1 MNVGIMCG
9 SRDTA
14 SMESRLNNSRAVSE
28 IADMGYTFVMGAG
41 ETGSMRD
48 VKEILRENGNMLI
61 TVGNSLELDRTTAD
75 VKVEV
80 SSTFERAEKIYEN
93 SDVIIFLDGGTGTL
107 SEFCSFLNNKIETD
121 DKKKELVLVNFD
133 GVYDKII
140 DDLVSGSDKT
150 NYIRIVDRKKAIY
163 KALDMAEDN
172 DIVLIAGKG
181 RDDYMA
187 IDDKYLPYCDYDV
200 IKSYYEQ

>member
-14 SMESRLNNSRAVSE
+14 SMESRLSNSRAVSE

-61 TVGNSLELDRTTAD
+61 TVGNKFELDRTNAD

-80 SSTFERAEKIYEN
+80 SSTFERAEHIYEN

-107 SEFCSFLNNKIETD
+107 SEFTSFLNNKIETD
-121 DKKKELVLVNFD
+121 DKKKELVLVNID
-133 GVYDKII
+133 GVYNKQI
-140 DDLVSGSDKT
+140 DDLK
-150 NYIRIVDRKKAIY
+150 RKYKEGLASNTLTYFKEVRSPLELKA
-163 KALDMAEDN
+163 
-172 DIVLIAGKG
+172 
-181 RDDYMA
+181 
-187 IDDKYLPYCDYDV
+187 YLEKV
-200 IKSYYEQ
+200 ENELNNVEERSRVR

>member
-14 SMESRLNNSRAVSE
+14 SMESRLSNSRAVSE

-61 TVGNSLELDRTTAD
+61 TVGNKIELDRTNAD

-80 SSTFERAEKIYEN
+80 SSTFERAEHIYEN

-107 SEFCSFLNNKIETD
+107 SEFTSFLNNKIETD
-121 DKKKELVLVNFD
+121 DKKKELVLVNID
-133 GVYDKII
+133 GVYNKQI
-140 DDLVSGSDKT
+140 DDLK
-150 NYIRIVDRKKAIY
+150 RKYKEGLASNTLTYFKEVRSPLELKA
-163 KALDMAEDN
+163 
-172 DIVLIAGKG
+172 
-181 RDDYMA
+181 
-187 IDDKYLPYCDYDV
+187 YLEKV
-200 IKSYYEQ
+200 ENKLNNVEERSRVR

>member
-9 SRDTA
+9 SRETA
-14 SMESRLNNSRAVSE
+14 SMESRLSNSRAVSE

-61 TVGNSLELDRTTAD
+61 TVGNRLELDRTNAD

-80 SSTFERAEKIYEN
+80 SSTFERAEHIYEN

-107 SEFCSFLNNKIETD
+107 SEFTSFLNNKIETD
-121 DKKKELVLVNFD
+121 DKKKELVLVNID
-133 GVYDKII
+133 GVYNKQI
-140 DDLVSGSDKT
+140 DDLK
-150 NYIRIVDRKKAIY
+150 RKYKEGLASNTLTYFKEVRSPLELKA
-163 KALDMAEDN
+163 
-172 DIVLIAGKG
+172 
-181 RDDYMA
+181 
-187 IDDKYLPYCDYDV
+187 YLEKV
-200 IKSYYEQ
+200 ENKLNNVEERSRVR

>member
-1 MNVGIMCG
+1 MDDP
-9 SRDTA
+9 R
-14 SMESRLNNSRAVSE
+14 
-28 IADMGYTFVMGAG
+28 
-41 ETGSMRD
+41 
-48 VKEILRENGNMLI
+48 
-61 TVGNSLELDRTTAD
+61 
-75 VKVEV
+75 
-80 SSTFERAEKIYEN
+80 YEDPN
-93 SDVIIFLDGGTGTL
+93 
-107 SEFCSFLNNKIETD
+107 
-121 DKKKELVLVNFD
+121 
-133 GVYDKII
+133 KII

>member
-121 DKKKELVLVNFD
+121 DKKKELVLVNVD

-140 DDLVSGSDKT
+140 DDLRRRYKEGLASNTLTYFKEVRSPLEL
-150 NYIRIVDRKKAIY
+150 KA
-163 KALDMAEDN
+163 
-172 DIVLIAGKG
+172 
-181 RDDYMA
+181 
-187 IDDKYLPYCDYDV
+187 YLEKV
-200 IKSYYEQ
+200 ENKLNNVEERSRVR

>member
-9 SRDTA
+9 SRETA
-14 SMESRLNNSRAVSE
+14 SMESRLSNSRAVSE

-61 TVGNSLELDRTTAD
+61 TVGNKSELDRTNAD

-80 SSTFERAEKIYEN
+80 SSTFERAEYIYEN

-107 SEFCSFLNNKIETD
+107 SEFTSFLNNKIETD
-121 DKKKELVLVNFD
+121 DKKKELVLVNID
-133 GVYDKII
+133 GVYNKQI
-140 DDLVSGSDKT
+140 DDLK
-150 NYIRIVDRKKAIY
+150 RKYKEGLASNTLTYFKEVRSPLELKA
-163 KALDMAEDN
+163 
-172 DIVLIAGKG
+172 
-181 RDDYMA
+181 
-187 IDDKYLPYCDYDV
+187 YLEKV
-200 IKSYYEQ
+200 ENKLNNVEERSRVR

>member
-9 SRDTA
+9 SRETA
-14 SMESRLNNSRAVSE
+14 SMESRLSNSRAVSE

-61 TVGNSLELDRTTAD
+61 TVGNRLELNRTTAD

-80 SSTFERAEKIYEN
+80 SSTFERAEHIYEN

-107 SEFCSFLNNKIETD
+107 SEFTSFLNNKIETD
-121 DKKKELVLVNFD
+121 DKKKELVLVNID
-133 GVYDKII
+133 GVYNKQI
-140 DDLVSGSDKT
+140 DDLK
-150 NYIRIVDRKKAIY
+150 RKYKEGLASNTLTYFKEVRSPLELKA
-163 KALDMAEDN
+163 
-172 DIVLIAGKG
+172 
-181 RDDYMA
+181 
-187 IDDKYLPYCDYDV
+187 YLEKV
-200 IKSYYEQ
+200 ENKLNNVEERSRVR

>member
-9 SRDTA
+9 SRETA
-14 SMESRLNNSRAVSE
+14 SMESRLSNSRAVSE

-61 TVGNSLELDRTTAD
+61 TVGNKSELDRTNAD

-80 SSTFERAEKIYEN
+80 SSTFERAEHIYEN

-107 SEFCSFLNNKIETD
+107 SGFTSFLNNKIETD
-121 DKKKELVLVNFD
+121 DKKKELVLVNID
-133 GVYDKII
+133 GVYNKQI
-140 DDLVSGSDKT
+140 DDLK
-150 NYIRIVDRKKAIY
+150 RKYKEGLASNTLTYFKEVRSPLELKA
-163 KALDMAEDN
+163 
-172 DIVLIAGKG
+172 
-181 RDDYMA
+181 
-187 IDDKYLPYCDYDV
+187 YLEKV
-200 IKSYYEQ
+200 ENKLNNVEERSRVR

>member
-61 TVGNSLELDRTTAD
+61 TVGNKFELDRTNAD

-80 SSTFERAEKIYEN
+80 SSTFERAERLYEN
-93 SDVIIFLDGGTGTL
+93 SDVIIFLDGGTGTM
-107 SEFCSFLNNKIETD
+107 SEFYSFLNNKIETND
-121 DKKKELVLVNFD
+121 DKTKLVLYNKEGYYNKV
-133 GVYDKII
+133 I
-140 DDLVSGSDKT
+140 DDLRRRYKEGLASKGYYFKEVRSPLEL
-150 NYIRIVDRKKAIY
+150 KA
-163 KALDMAEDN
+163 
-172 DIVLIAGKG
+172 
-181 RDDYMA
+181 
-187 IDDKYLPYCDYDV
+187 YLEKV
-200 IKSYYEQ
+200 ENKLNNVEERSRVR

>member
-48 VKEILRENGNMLI
+48 AKEIIRENGNMLI
-61 TVGNSLELDRTTAD
+61 TVGNRFELERGNAD

-80 SSTFERAEKIYEN
+80 SSTFERAERLYEN

-107 SEFCSFLNNKIETD
+107 SEFCSFLNNKIETND
-121 DKKKELVLVNFD
+121 DKTKLVLYNKEGYYNKV
-133 GVYDKII
+133 I
-140 DDLVSGSDKT
+140 DDLK
-150 NYIRIVDRKKAIY
+150 RRY
-163 KALDMAEDN
+163 KEGLTDN
-172 DIVLIAGKG
+172 TLKCFKEV
-181 RDDYMA
+181 
-187 IDDKYLPYCDYDV
+187 
-200 IKSYYEQ
+200 KSPLELREHLEKVENKLNNVEERSKVR

>member
-9 SRDTA
+9 SYETA

-61 TVGNSLELDRTTAD
+61 TVGNKFELDRTNAD

-80 SSTFERAEKIYEN
+80 SSTFERAEHIYEN

-107 SEFCSFLNNKIETD
+107 SEFTSFLNNKIETD
-121 DKKKELVLVNFD
+121 DKKKELVLVNID
-133 GVYDKII
+133 GVYNKQI
-140 DDLVSGSDKT
+140 DDLK
-150 NYIRIVDRKKAIY
+150 RKY
-163 KALDMAEDN
+163 KEGLASNTLTYFKE
-172 DIVLIAGKG
+172 VRSPLE
-181 RDDYMA
+181 
-187 IDDKYLPYCDYDV
+187 L
-200 IKSYYEQ
+200 KSYLEKVENKLNNVEERSRVR

>member
-93 SDVIIFLDGGTGTL
+93 SDIIIFLDGGTGTL

-140 DDLVSGSDKT
+140 DDL
-150 NYIRIVDRKKAIY
+150 RRRY
-163 KALDMAEDN
+163 KEGLAS
-172 DIVLIAGKG
+172 KG
-181 RDDYMA
+181 EYYF
-187 IDDKYLPYCDYDV
+187 KEV
-200 IKSYYEQ
+200 KSPLELKEHLEKVENKLNNVEERSRVR

>member
-9 SRDTA
+9 SYETA

-80 SSTFERAEKIYEN
+80 SSTFKRAEKIYEN

-107 SEFCSFLNNKIETD
+107 SEFCSLLNNKIETD
-121 DKKKELVLVNFD
+121 DKKKELVLVNID

-140 DDLVSGSDKT
+140 DDL
-150 NYIRIVDRKKAIY
+150 RRY
-163 KALDMAEDN
+163 KEGLAS
-172 DIVLIAGKG
+172 KG
-181 RDDYMA
+181 EYYF
-187 IDDKYLPYCDYDV
+187 KEV
-200 IKSYYEQ
+200 KSPLELKEHLEKVENKLNNVEERSRVR

>member
-48 VKEILRENGNMLI
+48 VKEIIRENDNMLI
-61 TVGNSLELDRTTAD
+61 TVGNRLELNRTTAD
-75 VKVEV
+75 VKIEV
-80 SSTFERAEKIYEN
+80 GSTFERAGHIYEK

-121 DKKKELVLVNFD
+121 DKNKELVVVNMD
-133 GVYDKII
+133 GVYNKLIDELKRKYKEGLASNTLTYFKEVRSPLELKAYLEEVEKKIN
-140 DDLVSGSDKT
+140 GS
-150 NYIRIVDRKKAIY
+150 
-163 KALDMAEDN
+163 
-172 DIVLIAGKG
+172 
-181 RDDYMA
+181 
-187 IDDKYLPYCDYDV
+187 
-200 IKSYYEQ
+200 EQERERVR

>member
-14 SMESRLNNSRAVSE
+14 SMESRLSNSRAVSE

-61 TVGNSLELDRTTAD
+61 TVGNKFELDRTNAD

-80 SSTFERAEKIYEN
+80 SSTFERAERLYEN

-107 SEFCSFLNNKIETD
+107 SEFTSFLNNKIETD
-121 DKKKELVLVNFD
+121 DKKKELVLVNID
-133 GVYDKII
+133 GVYNKQI
-140 DDLVSGSDKT
+140 DDLKRKYKEGLASNTLTYFKEVRSPLELKEHLEKVENKLNNAEERSK
-150 NYIRIVDRKKAIY
+150 IR
-163 KALDMAEDN
+163 
-172 DIVLIAGKG
+172 
-181 RDDYMA
+181 
-187 IDDKYLPYCDYDV
+187 
-200 IKSYYEQ
+200 

>member
-61 TVGNSLELDRTTAD
+61 TVGNRLELDRTNAD

-80 SSTFERAEKIYEN
+80 SSTFERAEHIYEN

-107 SEFCSFLNNKIETD
+107 SEFTSFLNNKIETD
-121 DKKKELVLVNFD
+121 DKKKELVLVNID
-133 GVYDKII
+133 GVYNKQI
-140 DDLVSGSDKT
+140 DDLK
-150 NYIRIVDRKKAIY
+150 RKYKEGLASNTLTYFKEVRSPLELKA
-163 KALDMAEDN
+163 
-172 DIVLIAGKG
+172 
-181 RDDYMA
+181 
-187 IDDKYLPYCDYDV
+187 YLEKV
-200 IKSYYEQ
+200 ENKLNNVEERSRVR

>member
-1 MNVGIMCG
+1 MKVGIMCG

-61 TVGNSLELDRTTAD
+61 TVGNKFELERGNAD
-75 VKVEV
+75 VKIEV
-80 SSTFERAEKIYEN
+80 SSPFERAGHLYEN

-107 SEFCSFLNNKIETD
+107 SEFYSFLNNKVETD
-121 DKKKELVLVNFD
+121 DKKKELVVVNID
-133 GVYDKII
+133 GVYNKVI
-140 DDLVSGSDKT
+140 DDLKRRYKEGLTDNVLKCFAEVKSPEGLKAYLGEVEKKFNGS
-150 NYIRIVDRKKAIY
+150 
-163 KALDMAEDN
+163 
-172 DIVLIAGKG
+172 
-181 RDDYMA
+181 
-187 IDDKYLPYCDYDV
+187 
-200 IKSYYEQ
+200 EQERERVR

>member
-61 TVGNSLELDRTTAD
+61 TVGNKIELDRTNAD

-80 SSTFERAEKIYEN
+80 SSTFERAEHIYEN

-107 SEFCSFLNNKIETD
+107 SEFTSFLNNKIETD
-121 DKKKELVLVNFD
+121 DKKKELVLVNID
-133 GVYDKII
+133 GVYNKQI
-140 DDLVSGSDKT
+140 DDLK
-150 NYIRIVDRKKAIY
+150 RKYKEGLASNTLTYFKEVRSPLELKA
-163 KALDMAEDN
+163 
-172 DIVLIAGKG
+172 
-181 RDDYMA
+181 
-187 IDDKYLPYCDYDV
+187 YLEKV
-200 IKSYYEQ
+200 ENKLNNVEERSRVR

>member
-14 SMESRLNNSRAVSE
+14 SMESRLSNSRVVSE

-61 TVGNSLELDRTTAD
+61 TVGNKFELNRTTAD

-80 SSTFERAEKIYEN
+80 SSTFERAERIYEN

-107 SEFCSFLNNKIETD
+107 SEFTSFLNNKIETD
-121 DKKKELVLVNFD
+121 DKKKELVLVNID
-133 GVYDKII
+133 GVYNKQI
-140 DDLVSGSDKT
+140 DDLK
-150 NYIRIVDRKKAIY
+150 RKYKEGLASNTLTYFKEVRSPLELKA
-163 KALDMAEDN
+163 
-172 DIVLIAGKG
+172 
-181 RDDYMA
+181 
-187 IDDKYLPYCDYDV
+187 YLEKV
-200 IKSYYEQ
+200 ENELNNVEERSRVR

>member
-14 SMESRLNNSRAVSE
+14 SMESRLSNSRAVSE

-61 TVGNSLELDRTTAD
+61 TVGNKFELDRTNAD

-80 SSTFERAEKIYEN
+80 SSTFKRAEHIYEN

-107 SEFCSFLNNKIETD
+107 SEFTSFLNNKIETD
-121 DKKKELVLVNFD
+121 DKKKELVLVNID
-133 GVYDKII
+133 GVYNKQI
-140 DDLVSGSDKT
+140 DDLK
-150 NYIRIVDRKKAIY
+150 RKYKEGLASNTLTYFKEVRSPLELKA
-163 KALDMAEDN
+163 
-172 DIVLIAGKG
+172 
-181 RDDYMA
+181 
-187 IDDKYLPYCDYDV
+187 YLEKV
-200 IKSYYEQ
+200 ENKLNNVEERSRVR

>member
-121 DKKKELVLVNFD
+121 DKKKELVLVNID
-133 GVYDKII
+133 GVYNKQI
-140 DDLVSGSDKT
+140 DDLK
-150 NYIRIVDRKKAIY
+150 RKYKEGLASNTLTYFKEVRSPLELKA
-163 KALDMAEDN
+163 
-172 DIVLIAGKG
+172 
-181 RDDYMA
+181 
-187 IDDKYLPYCDYDV
+187 YLEKV
-200 IKSYYEQ
+200 ENKLNNVEERSRVR